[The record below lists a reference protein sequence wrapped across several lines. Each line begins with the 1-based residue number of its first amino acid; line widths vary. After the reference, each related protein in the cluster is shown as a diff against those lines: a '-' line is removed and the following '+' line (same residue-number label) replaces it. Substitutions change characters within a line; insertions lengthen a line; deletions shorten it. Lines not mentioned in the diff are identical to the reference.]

1 MQVFSMDIIVERE
14 NTEVAKIIVIVE
26 ITKEDIFQW
35 ISTSKVQL

>member
-26 ITKEDIFQW
+26 ITKEDIFQ
-35 ISTSKVQL
+35 